1 MNFRNETCRASV
13 SLPSLLRCYPRSFTF
28 YLGNPFETRSV
39 PTSLVAT
46 LAILPS
52 ISEIPFLDS
61 SIPGFLIEFSGCKA
75 TALQHLAE

>member
-1 MNFRNETCRASV
+1 M
-13 SLPSLLRCYPRSFTF
+13 LPRI
-28 YLGNPFETRSV
+28 ETRSV

-61 SIPGFLIEFSGCKA
+61 SIPGFLGS
-75 TALQHLAE
+75 